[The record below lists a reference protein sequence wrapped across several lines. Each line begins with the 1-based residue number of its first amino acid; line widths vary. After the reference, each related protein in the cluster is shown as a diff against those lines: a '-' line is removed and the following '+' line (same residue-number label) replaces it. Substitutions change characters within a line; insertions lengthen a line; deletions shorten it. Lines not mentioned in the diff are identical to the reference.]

1 MEIQNGI
8 CPRFIRASVTG
19 FTVIEFAVTLAL
31 IGIGLGL
38 AVPSL
43 QTLFANNEIIAAS
56 NAIVTGMNSGALQCH
71 HFRFQR
77 HHLPLD
83 R

>member
-31 IGIGLGL
+31 IGIGMAL
-38 AVPSL
+38 ALPSL
-43 QTLFANNEIIAAS
+43 QKLARNNQITAAS
-56 NAIVTGMNSGALQCH
+56 NSIVDRHEPGALQRH
-71 HFRFQR
+71 HNRLQH
-77 HHLPLD
+77 HHLPID